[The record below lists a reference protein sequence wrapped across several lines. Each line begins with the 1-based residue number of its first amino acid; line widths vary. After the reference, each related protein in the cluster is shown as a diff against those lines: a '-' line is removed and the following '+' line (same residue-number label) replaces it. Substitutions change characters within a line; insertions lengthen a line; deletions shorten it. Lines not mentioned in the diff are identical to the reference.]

1 MQQQVCSSNSK
12 HFREMYIVEVQKSNF
27 DLFYQRR
34 FFISTNDK
42 SYNVQNDRFDDS
54 RCHQTILCDDDDRDW

>member
-42 SYNVQNDRFDDS
+42 SYNVQNDRFDDNDNNNP
-54 RCHQTILCDDDDRDW
+54 L